1 MFLDEFST
9 KFRHCIRRVLVGIW
23 FISFTMA
30 DLVLVCAW
38 KQ

>member
-1 MFLDEFST
+1 MFEFST
-9 KFRHCIRRVLVGIW
+9 KFRHCIRGVLVGIW